1 MLNRYKYTVDF
12 SDVEHFIEIHE
23 VLKRDLDF
31 PDYYGGNTDALW
43 DCMTDMLGDDI
54 QIDIIGFENI
64 KRKYSNEWNKIIQ
77 IFKKIKHAYGDK
89 YSDSFFVTLI
99 YENEMSE
106 DIR

>member
-1 MLNRYKYTVDF
+1 MKKYTIDF
-12 SDVEHFIEIHE
+12 RNVKYYLEMHSVI
-23 VLKRDLDF
+23 RTSLDF

-64 KRKYSNEWNKIIQ
+64 KRKYANEWNNVIQ
-77 IFKKIKHAYGDK
+77 IFKKAKHAYGDK

-99 YENEMSE
+99 YENGMRE